1 MAFLHASTSN
11 LRNTLCKCY
20 HENDVYTTF
29 HWKHVDK
36 LTEREKR
43 DTSEHSRP
51 VLLPQG
57 TIYLRIGSHSRVAK
71 VLFLSALSI
80 RGNRKGDEHHGI
92 TCFCIPPDAREGAGI
107 EILGRG
113 DPGAAPKRI
122 PCIPPPPGLHRATRV
137 PPTNTASGY
146 SDHIR
151 GGGRSPA
158 HVQGSADIPVPV
170 SFLVSPPA
178 NPSPRTTR

>member
-1 MAFLHASTSN
+1 MSLHASTLN
-11 LRNTLCKCY
+11 LRNTLCKRY

-43 DTSEHSRP
+43 DTSEHSRL

-80 RGNRKGDEHHGI
+80 RGNRKGDEHHG
-92 TCFCIPPDAREGAGI
+92 CK
-107 EILGRG
+107 LQ
-113 DPGAAPKRI
+113 
-122 PCIPPPPGLHRATRV
+122 
-137 PPTNTASGY
+137 NSM
-146 SDHIR
+146 S
-151 GGGRSPA
+151 
-158 HVQGSADIPVPV
+158 
-170 SFLVSPPA
+170 
-178 NPSPRTTR
+178 